1 MKDTYD
7 IDLNEHDKH
16 EDLNMDIKET
26 INEQPVLAAS
36 NNGSYADMIKNK

>member
-1 MKDTYD
+1 MENTYD
-7 IDLNEHDKH
+7 IVLNEHDKH
-16 EDLNMDIKET
+16 EDINMEIGET